1 MKRAAKCLGCTVG
14 IFLGLRLIAAGT
26 IYFVATSDYLRG
38 QLEGRASD
46 LNGRKTQIAKVVPVQ
61 ASPSNCSRLPERA
74 HPGLNER
81 LPRTRRA
88 PI

>member
-1 MKRAAKCLGCTVG
+1 VKRVAKCLGCTVG
-14 IFLGLRLIAAGT
+14 IFLGLQLIAAGT
-26 IYFVATSDYLRG
+26 IYFAATSDHLRG

-46 LNGRKTQIAKVVPVQ
+46 LNGRKTQIAKVVPVR

-74 HPGLNER
+74 HPGRNAR

>member
-1 MKRAAKCLGCTVG
+1 MKRVAKCLRCTVG
-14 IFLGLRLIAAGT
+14 IFLGFLLIAAGM
-26 IYFVATSDYLRG
+26 IYFVATSDHLRG

-46 LNGRKTQIAKVVPVQ
+46 LNRRKTQIAKVVPVR
-61 ASPSNCSRLPERA
+61 ASSSNCSRLPECA